1 VKLAL
6 VEARTER
13 DLGLEPQFAQA
24 GVAVQIGDGLPW
36 PNEGVTVRL
45 LLRHRLG
52 QDHFAHE
59 EFFRLGGRHR
69 AQIDHRVEKSPRRA
83 LQAELQRK

>member
-6 VEARTER
+6 VEARPQR
-13 DLGLEPQFAQA
+13 NLGLEPQFAQA
-24 GVAVQIGDGLPW
+24 RVSVEIGDGLPG
-36 PNEGVTVRL
+36 PHERVAVRL

-59 EFFRLGGRHR
+59 EFLRPGGRHR
-69 AQIDHRVEKSPRRA
+69 AEIDHRVEKSARRA
-83 LQAELQRK
+83 LQAKLQRE

>member
-24 GVAVQIGDGLPW
+24 GVAVQIGDGLPR
-36 PNEGVTVRL
+36 PVERVTVRL

-52 QDHFAHE
+52 QNDLAH
-59 EFFRLGGRHR
+59 
-69 AQIDHRVEKSPRRA
+69 
-83 LQAELQRK
+83 